1 MYCRLTLQTVI
12 NHKPAGD
19 LSQRAE
25 RPFIVLGL
33 PPHSSGLH
41 SGFTPG
47 KKKNS
52 VVNLSL
58 PRLLSC
64 TGSAFGV
71 RRRSVAAPTWTLS
84 SVDSVEEWGAGV

>member
-1 MYCRLTLQTVI
+1 MYCCLTLQTVI

-25 RPFIVLGL
+25 RPFIVPGL

-47 KKKNS
+47 KKKKS

-58 PRLLSC
+58 PD
-64 TGSAFGV
+64 FYP
-71 RRRSVAAPTWTLS
+71 APALPLGFAG
-84 SVDSVEEWGAGV
+84 GAWQHPHGR